1 MILGTAAAL
10 VAVVAM
16 VAIERVA
23 MAERRTARAEQGER
37 RATSFRRA
45 VVEMIDPP
53 RTGSGTL
60 ISPR

>member
-1 MILGTAAAL
+1 MVLGTTAAI

-16 VAIERVA
+16 IAIERVA
-23 MAERRTARAEQGER
+23 MSERGKARAEQGER
-37 RATSFRRA
+37 RAASFRRA